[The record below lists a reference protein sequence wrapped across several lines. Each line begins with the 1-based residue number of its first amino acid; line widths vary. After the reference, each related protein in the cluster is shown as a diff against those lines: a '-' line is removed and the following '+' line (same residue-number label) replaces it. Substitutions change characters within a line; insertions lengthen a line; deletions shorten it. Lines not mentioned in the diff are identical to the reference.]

1 MSAYPDLTRKLLL
14 SILLLSAVCVSCLGV
29 DVLLNFVGGFWLGW
43 AFFVE
48 GMEHSTQTQLL
59 FILSRGVKFNISCL
73 ETGAEGAIFLPALQ
87 KKGRKSVS
95 LRLK

>member
-29 DVLLNFVGGFWLGW
+29 GVLLNFVGASGW
-43 AFFVE
+43 GGLFLSE

-59 FILSRGVKFNISCL
+59 FILSHGVKFSISSVLFRDRGRRGNFFACS
-73 ETGAEGAIFLPALQ
+73 AEE
-87 KKGRKSVS
+87 R
-95 LRLK
+95 